1 MDNSE
6 RPRVSAPGTAVPR
19 TSAHRS
25 SAPSASAPSASAPST
40 SAPSTSALTAAAARA
55 AHLIVDSQPPIFADS
70 LAVTFLGDLL
80 AYHRM
85 NGSHDVLVGARTTVT
100 TRSRYTEDRL
110 AEAVRRGVTQYL
122 ILGAGLDSFAYRSPL
137 ARQIRVTE
145 VDHPATQRWKRR
157 LLTGHGISPEGDVR
171 YVEADLEAA
180 DLAAPDLR
188 APDLRDGD
196 LRDGDLTTRLA
207 AAGFDFSRP
216 ALISWLG
223 VTMYLTRPA
232 IAATLAVAGRCAPG
246 TELIAEYDGQL
257 VAPGA
262 AERGEPWLTFLRPA
276 EVTAL
281 LNDHGFGDVTHVGP
295 RDMVDAGL
303 WARSDALRPARLFQ
317 VADARIRT
325 VPSLAVP
332 SLAVPSLAA
341 PSLAAP

>member
-1 MDNSE
+1 
-6 RPRVSAPGTAVPR
+6 
-19 TSAHRS
+19 
-25 SAPSASAPSASAPST
+25 
-40 SAPSTSALTAAAARA
+40 
-55 AHLIVDSQPPIFADS
+55 
-70 LAVTFLGDLL
+70 
-80 AYHRM
+80 M

-171 YVEADLEAA
+171 YVEADLEAP
-180 DLAAPDLR
+180 DLAAPDLGPLTWAPDLR

-246 TELIAEYDGQL
+246 TELIAEYAVPEDLQDDRGRQYARL
-257 VAPGA
+257 VAPA
-262 AERGEPWLTFLRPA
+262 LAERGEPWLTFLRPA

-325 VPSLAVP
+325 VPSLA
-332 SLAVPSLAA
+332 A
-341 PSLAAP
+341 PFGDQRRHH